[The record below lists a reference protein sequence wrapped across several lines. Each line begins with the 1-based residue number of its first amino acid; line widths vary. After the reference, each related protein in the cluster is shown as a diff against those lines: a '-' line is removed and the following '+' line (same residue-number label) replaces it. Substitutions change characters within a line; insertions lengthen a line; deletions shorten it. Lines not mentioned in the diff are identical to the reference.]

1 MSRGTEL
8 TKKVV
13 LWGLAGFLGVAVLLY
28 AADALLIRYR
38 LASGGAA
45 KAYGTV
51 TVMPAVALKGEKYE
65 VYANDGTPVTC
76 ARALF
81 PQLGD
86 PPCWYVRRHQM
97 DFLN

>member
-1 MSRGTEL
+1 MDL
-8 TKKVV
+8 IKKAIV
-13 LWGLAGFLGVAVLLY
+13 WGLAGLLGAVVLAY
-28 AADALLIRYR
+28 AGDALLVRYR
-38 LASGGAA
+38 LASGGPA
-45 KAYGTV
+45 KAYGAV
-51 TVMPAVALKGEKYE
+51 VVMPAVALKGEKYE
-65 VYANDGTPVTC
+65 VYANNGTPVTC

>member
-1 MSRGTEL
+1 MQPAEL
-8 TKKVV
+8 IKKAIG
-13 LWGLAGFLGVAVLLY
+13 WGLVGLLGAAVLAY
-28 AADALLIRYR
+28 AVDAVRIRYR
-38 LASGGAA
+38 LSSGGAA

-51 TVMPAVALKGEKYE
+51 VVMPAVALKGEKYE
-65 VYANDGTPVTC
+65 VYANNGTPVTC
-76 ARALF
+76 AQSLF